1 MSFKVLPCIKLG
13 RRTDIVVTSHPTA
26 TMVSFIS
33 KLKSM
38 TSSKP
43 EPTEKTK
50 PAPLNKPLA
59 KKSLQQHPN
68 VSSPSARSTQS
79 ISPKLRLFYDPLS
92 PNTRNKLTAQPK
104 LGVLESPKTPES
116 AYSGAVIHN
125 AKELRRVSKG
135 EIKKIDLSH
144 AKSYESATAGTQ
156 TDERAVA
163 DNVKELLKRRSGLA
177 KSGWEWLHSG
187 DAGLLFMSNGTT
199 ADQKRSK
206 ETTALSDADTNLP
219 LTGNLLLKLQQA
231 IAIDVEL
238 QACQKRT
245 AREIATLNA
254 YHENLRN
261 RKKTLKGKLEYFKTM
276 TNGNL
281 DEEKS
286 AVDNELVQVWEASI
300 DTMDER
306 LRIEERLEKKREE
319 FELVA
324 RGALSVLAL
333 GLAERMLVDVEE
345 GHERRGSEGEF
356 EMRYWLAE
364 R

>member
-1 MSFKVLPCIKLG
+1 
-13 RRTDIVVTSHPTA
+13 
-26 TMVSFIS
+26 MVSFIS

-59 KKSLQQHPN
+59 KKRFQENTNNLN
-68 VSSPSARSTQS
+68 SPSARSTQS

-92 PNTRNKLTAQPK
+92 PNTKNKLAAHPK

-116 AYSGAVIHN
+116 LAYSGAVIHN

-135 EIKKIDLSH
+135 EIKKLDLSH
-144 AKSYESATAGTQ
+144 ANANSYDSTTADTQ
-156 TDERAVA
+156 TDSPAVA
-163 DNVKELLKRRSGLA
+163 DNVKEMLKRRSGLA

-206 ETTALSDADTNLP
+206 ETTALPDADTNLP
-219 LTGNLLLKLQQA
+219 LTGNLLFKLQQA
-231 IAIDVEL
+231 IAVDAEL

-254 YHENLRN
+254 YHENLRK
-261 RKKTLKGKLEYFKTM
+261 RKETLKSRLEYFKTM

-286 AVDNELVQVWEASI
+286 AVDKELVRVWEASI

-306 LRIEERLEKKREE
+306 LKIEERLEKKREE

-333 GLAERMLVDVEE
+333 GLAERMLVDVVQDREM
-345 GHERRGSEGEF
+345 RGSEVEF
-356 EMRYWLAE
+356 EMRYRLVE

>member
-1 MSFKVLPCIKLG
+1 
-13 RRTDIVVTSHPTA
+13 
-26 TMVSFIS
+26 MVSFIS

-43 EPTEKTK
+43 EPTSKTK
-50 PAPLNKPLA
+50 PAPLNKHLA
-59 KKSLQQHPN
+59 KTRAQDHPN
-68 VSSPSARSTQS
+68 VFSPSARSTQS

-92 PNTRNKLTAQPK
+92 PNTKNKLAVHPK

-116 AYSGAVIHN
+116 TYSGAVIHN

-135 EIKKIDLSH
+135 EIKKLDISH
-144 AKSYESATAGTQ
+144 TKSYESAAAGTQ

-163 DNVKELLKRRSGLA
+163 DNVKEMLKRRSGLA

-206 ETTALSDADTNLP
+206 ETTALPDADTNLP

-231 IAIDVEL
+231 IAVDAEL

-254 YHENLRN
+254 YHENLRK
-261 RKKTLKGKLEYFKTM
+261 RKETLKGRLEHFKT
-276 TNGNL
+276 TTPNYDL

-286 AVDNELVQVWEASI
+286 AVDKELVRVWEASI

-306 LRIEERLEKKREE
+306 LKIEEMLEKKREE

-333 GLAERMLVDVEE
+333 GLAERMLVDVVK
-345 GHERRGSEGEF
+345 GRERRGSEVEF
-356 EMRYWLAE
+356 EMRYRLAE